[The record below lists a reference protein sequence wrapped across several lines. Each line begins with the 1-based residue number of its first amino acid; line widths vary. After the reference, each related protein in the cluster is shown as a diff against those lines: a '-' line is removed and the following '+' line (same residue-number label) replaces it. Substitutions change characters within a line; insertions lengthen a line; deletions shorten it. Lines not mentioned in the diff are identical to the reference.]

1 MNEKEFQEIKE
12 QAEEVKRLL
21 GHGSCQSKILRKEI
35 LGPVTMNLIENDVPR
50 LVAEVEELR
59 AEQEQLRG
67 KIESLKEEYSALIT
81 ESDEHLREM
90 EEFQA
95 VVREVL
101 KDVSEMDGSFNKGE
115 SPDQLDLALSV
126 STVGHSDGRQ
136 VRDDENA
143 GFLVYQPTDLA
154 NPRPTRVRALRELTR
169 ASH

>member
-1 MNEKEFQEIKE
+1 MDEKEFHEIKE
-12 QAEEVKRLL
+12 RAARDCWDMTHANQRFSGKRYWA
-21 GHGSCQSKILRKEI
+21 
-35 LGPVTMNLIENDVPR
+35 VTLNLTENTVPR

-67 KIESLKEEYSALIT
+67 EIESLKEECSALIT

-101 KDVSEMDGSFNKGE
+101 KDVSEMDGSFNKRE

>member
-1 MNEKEFQEIKE
+1 MAHTNQRFSG
-12 QAEEVKRLL
+12 KRYWA
-21 GHGSCQSKILRKEI
+21 
-35 LGPVTMNLIENDVPR
+35 VTLNLIENTVPR
-50 LVAEVEELR
+50 LVAEIEELR
-59 AEQEQLRG
+59 AEQEQMRG
-67 KIESLKEEYSALIT
+67 EIESLKEECSALIT

-115 SPDQLDLALSV
+115 APDQLDLALSV